1 MKLLADE
8 NKLDEV
14 MDIIDKAAE
23 LMDSGTALTDKSI
36 TGLKERLDGL
46 TGKDND
52 MELFRE
58 YWGHSSLKE
67 MAEAALVTDTEQGSS
82 MSDDEIRE
90 IVRKICANEFSD
102 GQLPAVFDAVG
113 AAVGRNNIS
122 DYIYWPT
129 DVGLANDATP
139 RQIAEK
145 IIADRI

>member
-1 MKLLADE
+1 MKLFTDE
-8 NKLDEV
+8 SKLNEV

-23 LMDSGTALTDKSI
+23 LMDSGTALTDKTI
-36 TGLKERLDGL
+36 ADLKERLDGL
-46 TGKDND
+46 TGNDND

-67 MAEAALVTDTEQGSS
+67 MAEAVLVTDTQQGSS

-90 IVRKICANEFSD
+90 IVRRICANEFSD
-102 GQLPAVFDAVG
+102 SQLPSVFDAVG
-113 AAVGRNNIS
+113 AAVGRDNIS

-139 RQIAEK
+139 QQIAEK